1 MNDSKR
7 SYKACKR
14 GGLVL
19 TVAISLWAAAGWN
32 RTAQGEVA
40 GDAGTGLVAV
50 AAAGHVN
57 PGGADAAR
65 QSGILMRV
73 NSEPVTQAEFER
85 MLTSLA
91 PQGLDSTEREPRAKR
106 NLIHH
111 RLILQ
116 EAARRSFRVAEQ
128 DLDSALKS
136 LRGRF
141 NDLRAFGV
149 WMEEQGLD
157 DRSLFQALRDG
168 MLAARVRAALVEEL
182 HVTEAEVEQYYAAH
196 KEELKTE
203 DVWIQV
209 IAVKERAAAEEIQT
223 ALSKGEDF
231 GRLAQQR
238 SLGMRA
244 TRGGDVGWVSSESL
258 WPPMRRAVSTLQPGE
273 AIGPLQ
279 RGEEFLVVRL
289 HERRPGR
296 TKSLDEARPEIEPR
310 LLAAKQEETMQ
321 TWLVQQ
327 EQQASIEIVR
337 QPE

>member
-1 MNDSKR
+1 
-7 SYKACKR
+7 
-14 GGLVL
+14 
-19 TVAISLWAAAGWN
+19 
-32 RTAQGEVA
+32 
-40 GDAGTGLVAV
+40 
-50 AAAGHVN
+50 
-57 PGGADAAR
+57 
-65 QSGILMRV
+65 
-73 NSEPVTQAEFER
+73 VTQAEFER

-91 PQGLDSTEREPRAKR
+91 PQGLDSTERERQARR

-128 DLDSALKS
+128 DLDSALTS

-149 WMEEQGLD
+149 WMQEQGLD
-157 DRSLFQALRDG
+157 DRSLTQALRDG
-168 MLAARVRAALVEEL
+168 CWRPVRAALVEDL
-182 HVTEAEVEQYYAAH
+182 HVTEAEVEQYYNVH

-203 DVWIQV
+203 NVWIQI
-209 IAVKERAAAEEIQT
+209 IAVKERTAAEEIQT
-223 ALSKGEDF
+223 ALGKGEDF

-244 TRGGDVGWVSSESL
+244 TLGGDVGWVSSESL

-310 LLAAKQEETMQ
+310 LLAARQEEARRRGLCNRSNRQVSRSSVSLNDSAGKGMIICIWGKQ
-321 TWLVQQ
+321 N
-327 EQQASIEIVR
+327 SIR
-337 QPE
+337 

>member
-1 MNDSKR
+1 MNHNET
-7 SYKACKR
+7 SYKACRR

-19 TVAISLWAAAGWN
+19 TVAISLGAAAGWN
-32 RTAQGEVA
+32 RPAQGEA
-40 GDAGTGLVAV
+40 AADAGAAMVAV
-50 AAAGHVN
+50 AAAGHVA
-57 PGGADAAR
+57 PGGEDAAR
-65 QSGILMRV
+65 QPGVLMRV
-73 NSEPVTQAEFER
+73 NGEPVTQTEYER

-91 PQGLDSTEREPRAKR
+91 PHGLDSTERERVARR
-106 NLIHH
+106 NLVHH

-128 DLDSALKS
+128 DLDAALTS

-149 WMEEQGLD
+149 WMKEQGLD
-157 DRSLFQALRDG
+157 DRSLFQALHDG

-196 KEELKTE
+196 TEELKTE

-209 IAVKERAAAEEIQT
+209 IAVKERTAAEEIQT
-223 ALSKGEDF
+223 ALSEGEDF
-231 GRLAQQR
+231 GRLAQRR

-321 TWLVQQ
+321 AWLVQQ
-327 EQQASIEIVR
+327 EQQARIEIVR
-337 QPE
+337 PPE